1 MAFRSCRKEDLYD
14 PDQGARIEHPTI
26 TREMLSLFYKWF
38 HGRPDVYAR
47 RGKKG
52 GYYPQ
57 CANRWSEKCPFQNGS
72 SRYCLKNQCPV
83 RKWIPLTGK
92 IILSHLLGKSKF
104 GDDAIGVYPLFDDD
118 TCHFLVF
125 DFDHHK
131 DNAERADGANEGERW
146 KDEVDALRLMCR
158 NNHID
163 CLVERSRSGRGAH
176 VWIFFAGKV
185 KASVARAFGYGLL
198 ERGAKSIN
206 LLSFDYYDRMYPS
219 QDCSDSIGNLIALP
233 LQGLA
238 LKDGNSAF
246 VDENWN
252 ACPDQWAQLTQRRRY
267 TEPELIAMLAQ
278 WQAEE
283 GPMSAS
289 GRYAVVNLGQ
299 NRLRPWENRSC
310 FRKEDITGPL
320 HIVLADGIYVD
331 ALNLKPG
338 IQNQIRSLASFTNPV
353 FQENK
358 AMGHSNHAT
367 ARIQYL
373 GQDTDGYIRIPRGL
387 LEQLENKCRE
397 AGIAVDLQ
405 NKRSCGRPVR
415 VSFRQELYLQQDL
428 AAQRLLQFDDGILS
442 AATAFGKTAVCSY
455 LISRRK
461 VSTLVLLRS
470 KALMNQWLE
479 EFSILQWW
487 IHYAGRKTFRICSK
501 HMGWSLWTNVIMEL
515 PQVRRRY

>member
-1 MAFRSCRKEDLYD
+1 M
-14 PDQGARIEHPTI
+14 P
-26 TREMLSLFYKWF
+26 
-38 HGRPDVYAR
+38 
-47 RGKKG
+47 
-52 GYYPQ
+52 
-57 CANRWSEKCPFQNGS
+57 
-72 SRYCLKNQCPV
+72 
-83 RKWIPLTGK
+83 
-92 IILSHLLGKSKF
+92 
-104 GDDAIGVYPLFDDD
+104 
-118 TCHFLVF
+118 
-125 DFDHHK
+125 
-131 DNAERADGANEGERW
+131 
-146 KDEVDALRLMCR
+146 
-158 NNHID
+158 
-163 CLVERSRSGRGAH
+163 H

-267 TEPELIAMLAQ
+267 TEPELIAILAQ
-278 WQAEE
+278 WQEE

-338 IQNQIRSLASFTNPV
+338 IQNQIRSLASFINPI

-479 EFSILQWW
+479 EFSILPWW
-487 IHYAGRKTFRICSK
+487 IHYAGRKIFRICSK